1 MQHATIK
8 KQLTKVYNTEQQAAT
23 ITVKYNPWSRYYELS
38 TIEQIWFSRPI
49 LSINPFQVNSFATIH
64 CSLIGIVPLKL

>member
-8 KQLTKVYNTEQQAAT
+8 KQPTKVYNTEQQAAT

-38 TIEQIWFSRPI
+38 TIEQSGFQDQSCPLILFRLI
-49 LSINPFQVNSFATIH
+49 VLQLSIALLSAL
-64 CSLIGIVPLKL
+64 SL